1 MMNQMYKYTVN
12 VNYIAEDPVVGGGI
26 AGSFT
31 IDVEARDSFDAKR
44 AAYSEMVDVLNEK
57 GYKNYNI
64 TVSDVLMLQPEATGT
79 IMKDQNEKE
88 DTLSEESMISKMKEN
103 YKHMTLFESNMK
115 QYDMYRMGY
124 EYQLII
130 QDSDENPVFHGEYTI
145 VRDKSREDRPLTDT
159 TAYMKVVQMI
169 HDDVEDKINS
179 GINVLELKYI
189 DTWII
194 NRREKEK

>member
-1 MMNQMYKYTVN
+1 MLNQMYKYSVN
-12 VNYIAEDPVVGGGI
+12 VNYIAEDPVVGGGT

-64 TVSDVLMLQPEATGT
+64 TVSDVLMLQPEGFTA
-79 IMKDQNEKE
+79 KE
-88 DTLSEESMISKMKEN
+88 DTSSEESMISKMKEN
-103 YKHMTLFESNMK
+103 YKPMTLFESNMK

-159 TAYMKVVQMI
+159 IAYMKVVQMI

>member
-1 MMNQMYKYTVN
+1 MLNQMYKYTVN
-12 VNYIAEDPVVGGGI
+12 VNYIAEDPVVGGGT

-64 TVSDVLMLQPEATGT
+64 TVSDVLMLQPEGFTA
-79 IMKDQNEKE
+79 KE
-88 DTLSEESMISKMKEN
+88 DTSSEESMISKMKEN
-103 YKHMTLFESNMK
+103 YKPMTLFESNMK
-115 QYDMYRMGY
+115 QNDMYRMCY
-124 EYQLII
+124 EYQIII
-130 QDSDENPVFHGEYTI
+130 QDSDENLVFNGEYTFDQDDN
-145 VRDKSREDRPLTDT
+145 RKEHALTNT
-159 TAYMKVVQMI
+159 TDYMKVVRNF
-169 HDDVEDKINS
+169 HEDEEDKINS

>member
-1 MMNQMYKYTVN
+1 MLNQMYKYSVN
-12 VNYIAEDPVVGGGI
+12 VNYIAEDPVVGGGT

-64 TVSDVLMLQPEATGT
+64 TVSDVLMLQPEGFTA
-79 IMKDQNEKE
+79 KE
-88 DTLSEESMISKMKEN
+88 DTSSEESMISKMKEN
-103 YKHMTLFESNMK
+103 YKPMTLFESNMK

>member
-1 MMNQMYKYTVN
+1 MLNQMNKYSVK
-12 VNYIAEDPVVGGGI
+12 VNYIAEDPTVGGV

-31 IDVEARDSFDAKR
+31 IDVEAQDSFNAKHI
-44 AAYSEMVDVLNEK
+44 AYSEMVDELNEK
-57 GYKNYNI
+57 GYKSYNI
-64 TVSDVLMLQPEATGT
+64 TVSDVLMLKPEGFTA
-79 IMKDQNEKE
+79 KE
-88 DTLSEESMISKMKEN
+88 DTSSEESMISKMKEN
-103 YKHMTLFESNMK
+103 YKPMTLFESNMK

-194 NRREKEK
+194 NRRKKEK

>member
-1 MMNQMYKYTVN
+1 MLNQMYRYSIK
-12 VNYIAEDPVVGGGI
+12 VNYIAEDPILGGV
-26 AGSFT
+26 AGSLT
-31 IDVEARDSFDAKR
+31 IDVEAQDSFNAKR
-44 AAYSEMVDVLNEK
+44 IAYSKMVDELHEK

-64 TVSDVLMLQPEATGT
+64 MVSDVLMLKPEGFTA
-79 IMKDQNEKE
+79 KE
-88 DTLSEESMISKMKEN
+88 DTSSEESMISKMKEN
-103 YKHMTLFESNMK
+103 YKPMTLFESNMK

>member
-1 MMNQMYKYTVN
+1 MLNQMYKYSVN
-12 VNYIAEDPVVGGGI
+12 VNYIAEDTVVGGGT

-64 TVSDVLMLQPEATGT
+64 TVSDVLMLQPEGFTA
-79 IMKDQNEKE
+79 KE
-88 DTLSEESMISKMKEN
+88 DTSSEESMISKMKEN
-103 YKHMTLFESNMK
+103 YKPMTLFESNMK